1 MLQKPKGLFL
11 QPLGGF
17 IGYATNTILR
27 QYKDVAGDWC
37 VFSFL
42 QRSFLEQTVFKGG
55 LIPRKK
61 EKQIQGK
68 EVHLRSCNAVELIS
82 A

>member
-42 QRSFLEQTVFKGG
+42 QGG
-55 LIPRKK
+55 AYPK
-61 EKQIQGK
+61 EKGKTNSGKRSAPQI
-68 EVHLRSCNAVELIS
+68 L
-82 A
+82 